1 MSLLLVPLMFLAFG
15 FVFYTLVSEDEKV
28 EQNTTVVRL
37 FKRDPRGVVEAYH
50 AAWVD
55 TATGNIVE
63 HFGKVGTYGEKIRHA
78 RKFKETDLEQ
88 IESLL
93 AESRHNYFSEFNPED
108 FDRLTVQFKFNPYNE
123 VDKKRARV
131 TRSRMRNAVDD
142 EISWTGLGKSTKEKY
157 QKDMMKILFD
167 VSDFEMASNAIDSIL
182 KGIETPE
189 YEIVKN
195 RKRRAHSSKT

>member
-1 MSLLLVPLMFLAFG
+1 
-15 FVFYTLVSEDEKV
+15 
-28 EQNTTVVRL
+28 
-37 FKRDPRGVVEAYH
+37 
-50 AAWVD
+50 
-55 TATGNIVE
+55 
-63 HFGKVGTYGEKIRHA
+63 
-78 RKFKETDLEQ
+78 
-88 IESLL
+88 
-93 AESRHNYFSEFNPED
+93 
-108 FDRLTVQFKFNPYNE
+108 
-123 VDKKRARV
+123 
-131 TRSRMRNAVDD
+131 MRNAVDD